1 MEGKSI
7 LFSRNVPSVNLRQ
20 GNFEDD
26 QKAKVEKEKVG
37 LIHFSLFLQRRTGAR
52 KRESATTT
60 TSINTNQKEEI
71 MEIKRIAISKIIGS
85 LCKMRL
91 EKDYEAE
98 ALLESISDRGVM
110 NPVKVM
116 PVKNGYL
123 IFAGHRRLVGAKEL
137 RHKTITAEV
146 WDDLEDRDAALM
158 GFVENINRKDFT
170 RLEEGYAYQKLV
182 KEYGYSVDDLIKPC
196 GKSRARIYILISL
209 VKNLTPAMKKAIIA
223 GKMTSGHGEYLLR
236 IEDPKRR
243 KECFELVLAKEMDLA
258 DLKYEVYR
266 QKPDEEKNE
275 QELQLDIIED
285 ICEEDA
291 TIRSMWNK
299 SIEVRRSRKG
309 LKITIEVDGPHDLL
323 YKFSTISGPVKK
335 KLDLFNRFKKKL

>member
-1 MEGKSI
+1 
-7 LFSRNVPSVNLRQ
+7 
-20 GNFEDD
+20 
-26 QKAKVEKEKVG
+26 
-37 LIHFSLFLQRRTGAR
+37 
-52 KRESATTT
+52 
-60 TSINTNQKEEI
+60 
-71 MEIKRIAISKIIGS
+71 MEIKSIAISKIIGS

-91 EKDYEAE
+91 ERDYEAS

-137 RHKTITAEV
+137 GHKTITAEV

-182 KEYGYSVDDLIKPC
+182 QEYGYSVDDLVKPC
-196 GKSRARIYILISL
+196 GKSRARIYILIGL
-209 VKNLTPAMKKAIIA
+209 VKNLTTVMKEAIIA
-223 GKMTSGHGEYLLR
+223 GKMTSGHGEWLLR
-236 IEDPKRR
+236 IENPKRR
-243 KECFELVLAKEMDLA
+243 KECFELVLARKMDLD

-266 QKPDEEKNE
+266 QKPDSEKNE

-285 ICEEDA
+285 ICEQDPI
-291 TIRSMWNK
+291 IRSLWDEGIK
-299 SIEVRRSRKG
+299 VRRSRKG
-309 LKITIEVDGPHDLL
+309 LKITIDVDGPHDLL
-323 YKFSTISGPVKK
+323 YKFNTIAGPIKK
-335 KLDLFNRFKKKL
+335 KLDLFGKFNKKF